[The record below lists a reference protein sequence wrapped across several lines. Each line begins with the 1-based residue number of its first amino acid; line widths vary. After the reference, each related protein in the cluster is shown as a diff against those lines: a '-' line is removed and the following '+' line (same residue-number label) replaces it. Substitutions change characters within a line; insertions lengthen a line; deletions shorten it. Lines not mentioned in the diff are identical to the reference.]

1 MGGREALVRA
11 LDEGAEAGRDGA
23 PVTSCPYPAGDLR
36 RSAWVRGYAK
46 TRQLPD
52 AG

>member
-1 MGGREALVRA
+1 MGEREALVRA
-11 LDEGAEAGRDGA
+11 LDEGAEAGRGRA

-52 AG
+52 AR